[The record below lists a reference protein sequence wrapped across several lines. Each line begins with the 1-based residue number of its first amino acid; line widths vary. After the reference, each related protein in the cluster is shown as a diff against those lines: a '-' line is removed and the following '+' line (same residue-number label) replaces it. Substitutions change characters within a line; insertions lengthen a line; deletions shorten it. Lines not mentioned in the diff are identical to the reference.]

1 MLRRDILMLVARID
15 RPDRPLRPPALVRT
29 CISDDDVLEEVG
41 VGHFV
46 FAHAAGLCFE
56 LA

>member
-1 MLRRDILMLVARID
+1 MHRRDILMLVARID